1 MGWVTCT
8 WRGPRGGS
16 KAMGTWC
23 ISAAPCAWLGLQSH
37 AGGCNPHP
45 SAPPFWEVPVHQD
58 AGRPPPS
65 TRSGARRGARCPQ
78 HSSSVSFASGVPE
91 TLALSRG
98 TLCFVTPNL
107 NLGPQNL
114 SSQFVLHHGG
124 VSTGLSCLL
133 RGKRLNLGPQQAPE
147 LPPVLPVTAST
158 KSPADG
164 ASKDIRQHSGT
175 ECADARA
182 LVHGI

>member
-1 MGWVTCT
+1 MLGGATPT
-8 WRGPRGGS
+8 PLPHRFGRSQFTRMQGGPRR
-16 KAMGTWC
+16 AL
-23 ISAAPCAWLGLQSH
+23 AQEPVEVHVAPST
-37 AGGCNPHP
+37 
-45 SAPPFWEVPVHQD
+45 APPLASH
-58 AGRPPPS
+58 R
-65 TRSGARRGARCPQ
+65 
-78 HSSSVSFASGVPE
+78 VSLQ

-98 TLCFVTPNL
+98 AHRAKRPSLCFVTPNL
-107 NLGPQNL
+107 NLEPQNL
-114 SSQFVLHHGG
+114 SSRFVLHHGG